1 MKSSE
6 GLVTVTEEVEACA
19 QQMEMTNPTVINK
32 SILMKSTVQ

>member
-19 QQMEMTNPTVINK
+19 QQMEMKATVINK